1 MVDVT
6 ISPCPVERTLLVI
19 GGKWKVLVIR
29 DLLTGTK
36 RFGELQRSI
45 PRASQKVLTGQLRE
59 LESDGIISRKV
70 YPVIPPKVEYS
81 LTEKG
86 KSLAPVIE
94 SMKKWGQDNLFGE

>member
-36 RFGELQRSI
+36 RFSELQRSI
-45 PRASQKVLTGQLRE
+45 PRASQKVLTEQLRE
-59 LESDGIISRKV
+59 LESDGIINRKV